1 MEYIIIRIFNHKTF
15 KTIYY
20 VQDYEIYKIINKE
33 DEPYNKILK
42 DLGYEET
49 QTITIPKEY
58 WLKIKGNEFGGIY
71 YDNWENVDWIIE
83 QGKQLSQEQLRET
96 LEKSFLTN
104 NTSSILRQEIEN
116 FGWQILEEFSND

>member
-1 MEYIIIRIFNHKTF
+1 MGNIIIRIFTHKIF

-42 DLGYEET
+42 DLGYKET
-49 QTITIPKEY
+49 QTITIPKEN
-58 WLKIKGNEFGGIY
+58 WLKIKDNEFGGIY
-71 YDNWENVDWIIE
+71 YDNWESVDWIIE

-96 LEKSFLTN
+96 LEKNFLTN
-104 NTSSILRQEIEN
+104 NTPSILRQEVEN

>member
-1 MEYIIIRIFNHKTF
+1 MENIIIRIFNHKIF

-42 DLGYEET
+42 DLGYKET
-49 QTITIPKEY
+49 QTITIPKEN
-58 WLKIKGNEFGGIY
+58 WLKIKDNEFGGIY
-71 YDNWENVDWIIE
+71 YDNWESVGWIIE

-96 LEKSFLTN
+96 LEENFLTN
-104 NTSSILRQEIEN
+104 NTPSILRQEVEN

>member
-1 MEYIIIRIFNHKTF
+1 MGNIIIRIFNHKNF

-49 QTITIPKEY
+49 QTITITKEY
-58 WLKIKGNEFGGIY
+58 WLKIKDNEFGGIY
-71 YDNWENVDWIIE
+71 YDNWESVDWIIE
-83 QGKQLSQEQLRET
+83 QGKQLSQEQLQET

-104 NTSSILRQEIEN
+104 NTPSILRQEIEN

>member
-1 MEYIIIRIFNHKTF
+1 MENIIIRIFNHKIF

-20 VQDYEIYKIINKE
+20 VQDYEIYRIINKE

-49 QTITIPKEY
+49 QTITIPKKN
-58 WLKIKGNEFGGIY
+58 WLKIKDNEFGGIY
-71 YDNWENVDWIIE
+71 YDNWESVDWIIK
-83 QGKQLSQEQLRET
+83 QGKQLSQEQLQKT
-96 LEKSFLTN
+96 LEENFLIN
-104 NTSSILRQEIEN
+104 NTPSILRQKVEN

>member
-1 MEYIIIRIFNHKTF
+1 MGNIIIRIFNHKTF

-49 QTITIPKEY
+49 QTITIPKEN
-58 WLKIKGNEFGGIY
+58 WLKIKDNEFGGIY
-71 YDNWENVDWIIE
+71 YDNWESVDWIIE
-83 QGKQLSQEQLRET
+83 QGKQLSQEQLQKT
-96 LEKSFLTN
+96 LEENFLTN
-104 NTSSILRQEIEN
+104 NTPSILRQEVEN

>member
-1 MEYIIIRIFNHKTF
+1 MENIIIRIFNHKIF

-42 DLGYEET
+42 DLGYKET
-49 QTITIPKEY
+49 QTITIPKEN
-58 WLKIKGNEFGGIY
+58 WLKIKDNEFGGIY
-71 YDNWENVDWIIE
+71 YDNWESVDWIIE

-96 LEKSFLTN
+96 LEENFLTN
-104 NTSSILRQEIEN
+104 NTPSILRQEVEN